1 MSRRHLIRRIR
12 ARLDGE
18 RGFTILETVIA
29 LMVVFAS
36 LTALAYTASIGF
48 RYVGYGR
55 DRIQA
60 TGIANR
66 VMEDIRGL
74 AYTKITNG
82 IPDSELATDTRIVDC
97 SGVYRFQSCS
107 GEEIVSSTFDGSYS
121 APWLV
126 PHQATMTVGNLDVTY
141 STYVTNDDP
150 TSSPYRVTVI
160 VEWASGAIAAAPNN
174 SVRVQSLF
182 WSPDGCVNST
192 THPFAAPCQPF
203 FYGQLDVP
211 QPRFD
216 VTGQLHDFA
225 IDFDSLA
232 ITLPGAALTAQEE
245 QTTDLHVTTTMSG
258 ISFVDSAGTEDAG
271 NVQTKADSD
280 DQADTDAGATDG
292 GATTSVVSETLS
304 RLNGDCCG
312 EIGLRATVA
321 SGDLEGRSTSVDASG
336 ADTYACPTTG
346 TRETDLLPC
355 AGSHVRQGGTVTVE
369 VPHTHVATLVGSAN
383 LLRIVAPATNTTARI
398 DRDAAGTGE
407 DGVIDAQVSRT
418 LGTVQIGGF
427 PASGMTPPTGMSTTQ
442 ASDSNY
448 CVRLVGYQDTVR
460 VVAGESTTTDP
471 TATVSA
477 GTFHYYN
484 GVSYSSKSATDSTLD
499 TLTVTCS
506 KTQLVGLST
515 VTWRV
520 TVASGGITHA
530 TTTTSETVDPAD
542 SDIRWDVQAETQ
554 PIEIRVRYEFIVDGV
569 TEVNLVATFDPGHLL
584 ARSIYE
590 PPPAVQGV

>member
-82 IPDSELATDTRIVDC
+82 IPDSELTSDSRIVNC

-107 GEEIVSSTFDGSYS
+107 GEEIVSSTFDGSYT
-121 APWLV
+121 AEWLV
-126 PHQATMTVGNLDVTY
+126 PHRSTLTVGNLDVTY

-150 TSSPYRVTVI
+150 TSNPYRVTVI
-160 VEWASGAIAAAPNN
+160 VEWASGAIASAPNN

-182 WSPDGCVNST
+182 WSPDGCVSSI

-232 ITLPGAALTAQEE
+232 ITLPGTAVTTQEE
-245 QTTDLHVTTTMSG
+245 QTTDLHATTTLSG
-258 ISFVDSAGTEDAG
+258 ISFVDSSGTEDAG
-271 NVQTKADSD
+271 NVQAKADSD
-280 DQADTDAGATDG
+280 SQTDTAAAATDG
-292 GATTSVVSETLS
+292 GATTSVTSATLS
-304 RLNGDCCG
+304 RLNSDCCG

-321 SGDLEGRSTSVDASG
+321 SGDLEGRSTTVDASG
-336 ADTYACPTTG
+336 TDTFACPTTG

-369 VPHTHVATLVGSAN
+369 VPHSHVALLVGSAN
-383 LLRIVAPATNTTARI
+383 LLRVVAPTTSTTATI
-398 DRDAAGTGE
+398 DRDASGTGE
-407 DGVIDAQVSRT
+407 DGVIDGKVSRT

-427 PASGMTPPTGMSTTQ
+427 PASGMTPPTGMSATQ
-442 ASDSNY
+442 TSDSNY
-448 CVRLVGYQDTVR
+448 CVRLVGYQDSVH

-471 TATVSA
+471 TASVSA

-484 GVSYSSKSATDSTLD
+484 GLSYSNKSATDTTLD

-506 KTQLVGLST
+506 KTQIVGLST

-542 SDIRWDVQAETQ
+542 SDIRWDVQAETR

-569 TEVNLVATFDPGHLL
+569 TEINLVGTFDPGQLL

-590 PPPAVQGV
+590 PPPTAGAG

>member
-82 IPDSELATDTRIVDC
+82 IPDSELTGDSRIVDC
-97 SGVYRFQSCS
+97 SGAYRFQSCS
-107 GEEIVSSTFDGSYS
+107 GEEIVSSTFDGSYT
-121 APWLV
+121 AAWLV
-126 PHQATMTVGNLDVTY
+126 PHSATMTVGNLDVTY

-150 TSSPYRVTVI
+150 TSNPYRVTVI
-160 VEWASGAIAAAPNN
+160 VEWASGAIASAPNN

-211 QPRFD
+211 QARFD
-216 VTGQLHDFA
+216 VTGQLHDFG

-232 ITLPGAALTAQEE
+232 TTLPGAVVTTQEE
-245 QTTDLHVTTTMSG
+245 QTTDLHVTTTLSG
-258 ISFVDSAGTEDAG
+258 ISVVDSTGTEETG

-280 DQADTDAGATDG
+280 SQVDTAAAATDG
-292 GATTSVVSETLS
+292 GSTTSVSAQTLS

-312 EIGLRATVA
+312 EIGLRTSIAA
-321 SGDLEGRSTSVDASG
+321 GDLEGRSATVDASG
-336 ADTYACPTTG
+336 ADTYQCPTTG

-355 AGSHVRQGGTVTVE
+355 AGAHVRQVGTMTVE
-369 VPHTHVATLVGSAN
+369 VPHTHAASLVGTAN
-383 LLRIVAPATNTTARI
+383 LLRIVASATNTTATI
-398 DRDAAGTGE
+398 DRDAAGTAE
-407 DGVIDAQVSRT
+407 DGVLDASASRK

-427 PASGMTPPTGMSTTQ
+427 PVSGMVPPTGMSNVPTLDT
-442 ASDSNY
+442 NY

-460 VVAGESTTTDP
+460 VVAGESTTTAP
-471 TATVSA
+471 TAAVSA

-484 GVSYSSKSATDSTLD
+484 GLSFSSKSTTDSTLD

-520 TVASGGITHA
+520 TVAAGGISHGTTA
-530 TTTTSETVDPAD
+530 TTQTLDP
-542 SDIRWDVQAETQ
+542 SNGNIRWDVQATVQ
-554 PIEIRVRYEFIVDGV
+554 PIEIRVRYEFIVDGL
-569 TEVNLVATFDPGHLL
+569 TEINLVGTFDPGQLL
-584 ARSIYE
+584 ARGIYE
-590 PPPAVQGV
+590 PPPAVLGA